1 MAGVSGDFRA
11 LDALVRKLGD
21 LGPEIR
27 TQCAEVFAE
36 QVRTLVVDG
45 FEKAT
50 APDGSAWQALSPRTV
65 ARRRKRGKGARPL
78 LDTGR
83 LRNSLKI
90 THDANGVYV
99 STPVV
104 YAAAHNFGHAQIPA
118 RQFLPG
124 GALPSR
130 WRDALDETARDLMK
144 HFLK

>member
-1 MAGVSGDFRA
+1 MAGVQGDFRA
-11 LDALVRKLGD
+11 LDALVKKLGD

-27 TQCAEVFAE
+27 SQCAEVFAE
-36 QVRTLVVDG
+36 QVRTLVIDG

-50 APDGSAWQALSPRTV
+50 APDGSAWQTLAPSTV
-65 ARRRKRGKGARPL
+65 ARRRKRGKGAKPL

-104 YAAAHNFGHAQIPA
+104 YAAAHNFGYGAIPQ
-118 RQFLPG
+118 RQFLPSE
-124 GALPSR
+124 ALPTQ
-130 WRDALDETARDLMK
+130 WRDAFNETARDLME